1 MMKRILAAV
10 LAAVMLGGIAV
21 MPASAAN
28 DDANRTYDVYCEG
41 CGAIHTWYAI
51 AAAGDALTEGHYF
64 LAFAGNSLTM
74 ARKTITKD
82 VCLLLEN
89 KEKNIFGRWEI
100 Y

>member
-41 CGAIHTWYAI
+41 CGAIHTWYA
-51 AAAGDALTEGHYF
+51 
-64 LAFAGNSLTM
+64 NSGVVRS
-74 ARKTITKD
+74 AI
-82 VCLLLEN
+82 
-89 KEKNIFGRWEI
+89 G